1 VFLYLKSSLKNI
13 FELRLIFYFGLSL
26 DFWAVS
32 WVFEVMN
39 GFLWFLG
46 CFINILGKKGLQNRF
61 LGQREH
67 KPRFSSHY
75 DGRNLGKIGC
85 TLSTSAGDAS
95 YVSANDA
102 SSVADIL

>member
-1 VFLYLKSSLKNI
+1 MFLYLKSSLKNI

-46 CFINILGKKGLQNRF
+46 CFINILGKKGLQNKF
-61 LGQREH
+61 LGQ
-67 KPRFSSHY
+67 KSI
-75 DGRNLGKIGC
+75 NLDFPPIMMAEIWAK
-85 TLSTSAGDAS
+85 
-95 YVSANDA
+95 
-102 SSVADIL
+102 

>member
-1 VFLYLKSSLKNI
+1 MFLYLKSSLKNI
-13 FELRLIFYFGLSL
+13 FELQLIFYFGLSL

-46 CFINILGKKGLQNRF
+46 CFINILGKKRVAKQVFRSK
-61 LGQREH
+61 EH
-67 KPRFSSHY
+67 KPRFSSYY

-85 TLSTSAGDAS
+85 ASSTSAGDAS
-95 YVSANDA
+95 YVSASDA
-102 SSVADIL
+102 SSVAGIP